1 MLHQGRSGNVHCINL
16 RDGKRYALTFLWRFL
31 VAKRQSSNS
40 STAKKTA
47 RKSNS
52 NTKQK
57 NKGSWVFGAFWRLS
71 LVALVVL
78 GAYAFYLDAQIKK
91 GFSGNKWEV
100 PAQIFARPL
109 SLSKG
114 EEITPSEVIDE
125 LNLLGYRKVAF
136 ANNSGEYSY
145 QNRVLTVQRRAFQ
158 FPEGAEPLRH
168 LIVTWEGARVSE
180 IYDKTEERPFGTIRL
195 EPWLVTRMTSGSSED
210 RMLVSLDTIPE
221 LLPKALTL
229 VEDRNFYNHHGVAP
243 LSIVRALVANIA
255 AGRTVQ
261 GGSTLTQQ
269 LVKNMFL
276 TRERSLVRKAKE
288 AIMAVIIDARYSK
301 SEIIEAYLNEVF
313 LGQNGNMA
321 VHGFGLASYFYFDRP
336 ANELS
341 VPEIATLVAI
351 IKGPSYYNPRK
362 YAERTKERRDLV
374 LRMLF
379 DENEINRDEYER
391 YVNRPLGLASG
402 ASLASGKHP
411 AFMEQVRRE
420 LNDILAEP
428 SLRDSGVK
436 VFTTLDIVAQ
446 RRAERALSNTLDGLQ
461 KDRKVALQGAMVVTD
476 SATGEVRAIIGDRNV
491 AYKGFNRALDAK
503 RPIGSLVKPA
513 VYLTALEDPT
523 QFNLATP
530 LEDKPITLESK
541 NGKPWSPKNYDKEFR
556 GQVPLL
562 QGLTESLN
570 IPTVNL
576 GMQVGLNTL
585 ADTIERLGV
594 NTPLEKV
601 PSMTLGA
608 FELTPFATNQMYQ
621 TLSNDGRY
629 IPLHT
634 VTSVVTSENAL
645 LWKKAEFYSQRVDEA
660 ATYLLNYALYKV
672 TTEGT
677 AKRVGATF
685 GSVNM
690 AGKTGTTDDYRD
702 SWFSGFDRNHVVTVW
717 VGNDDNKSVNLTG
730 AGGALPVFVNYMK
743 SQAPKSL
750 SRRFPRGLGIAHFDA
765 KTGAVVVAGCAGSLS
780 VPAILDVL
788 PPPEQDCSGRP
799 VDDAKDGK
807 KKSWW
812 ERIFG

>member
-1 MLHQGRSGNVHCINL
+1 M
-16 RDGKRYALTFLWRFL
+16 
-31 VAKRQSSNS
+31 
-40 STAKKTA
+40 AKKQSTRTSSA
-47 RKSNS
+47 KKSS
-52 NTKQK
+52 MEKETKRSPK
-57 NKGSWVFGAFWRLS
+57 RRWLFTLFWRLC
-71 LVALVVL
+71 LVVL
-78 GAYAFYLDAQIKK
+78 VVVGAYAFYLDAQIKHS
-91 GFSGNKWEV
+91 FSGNKWEV

-109 SLSKG
+109 AISKG
-114 EEITPSEVIDE
+114 EEITPQEVIDE
-125 LNLLGYRKVAF
+125 LELLGYRKVAF
-136 ANNSGEYSY
+136 ANSSGEYSY
-145 QNRVLTVQRRAFQ
+145 QNKVLNVQRRAFQ
-158 FPEGAEPLRH
+158 FPDGAEPLRH
-168 LIVTWEGARVSE
+168 LVVTWSGARIGE
-180 IYDKTEERPFGTIRL
+180 IYDKSQDRPFGTVRL
-195 EPWLVTRMTSGSSED
+195 EPWLVTRMTSGSHED
-210 RMLVSLDTIPE
+210 RMLVTLDTIPDM
-221 LLPKALTL
+221 LPKALTL

-243 LSIVRALVANIA
+243 LSILRALMANIA

-276 TRERSLVRKAKE
+276 TRERSIVRKAKE
-288 AIMAVIIDARYSK
+288 ALMAVIIDARYSK

-313 LGQNGNMA
+313 LGQNGDMA

-362 YAERTKERRDLV
+362 YAERAKERRDLV

-379 DENEINRDEYER
+379 DENEINRQQYEQ
-391 YVNRPLGLASG
+391 YINMPLGLASG

-446 RRAERALSNTLDGLQ
+446 RRAEKSLAGTLNGLQ
-461 KDRKVALQGAMVVTD
+461 KDRKVELQGAMVVTD
-476 SATGEVRAIIGDRNV
+476 SASGEVRAIVGGKDFEF
-491 AYKGFNRALDAK
+491 KGFNRALEAK
-503 RPIGSLVKPA
+503 RPIGSLIKPA

-530 LEDKPITLESK
+530 LADEPITLESK
-541 NGKPWSPKNYDKEFR
+541 NGQQWSPQNYDKTFR

-576 GMQVGLNTL
+576 GMQVGLDAI

-594 NTPLEKV
+594 TAPSERV
-601 PSMTLGA
+601 PSLTLGA

-634 VTSVVTSENAL
+634 VTSVVTAENAL
-645 LWKKAEFYSQRVDEA
+645 LWKKAEYYSQRTDEA

-672 TTEGT
+672 TTDGT
-677 AKRVGATF
+677 AKRVGANF
-685 GSVNM
+685 GNINM

-702 SWFSGFDRNHVVTVW
+702 SWFSGFDRNNVVTVW
-717 VGNDDNKSVNLTG
+717 VGNDDNQPVNLTG
-730 AGGALPVFVNYMK
+730 AGGALPVFINYMR
-743 SQAPKSL
+743 SQSPKSL
-750 SRRFPRGLGIAHFDA
+750 SRRFPEGLGIAHFDA
-765 KTGAVVVAGCAGSLS
+765 RSGAVVVAGCAGSLS

-788 PPPEQDCSGRP
+788 PPPQQDCSGRP
-799 VDDAKDGK
+799 VKDKDTK
-807 KKSWW
+807 KEKSWW